1 MVRVR
6 RVFTAPLLTL
16 AIGLALVTFDD
27 GLRADG
33 TPQLLPLSQDW
44 NNTALITTLNDWG
57 GVPGIIGYRGD
68 GLAGATG
75 VNPQTVLADG
85 SLTPVSVLVNQ
96 TNPNTNTTGAVAEF
110 ELTDPVV
117 ALQGSGTAR
126 APHIVINLD
135 TTGHSSIR
143 VRYNLRDI
151 DGSADNAVQPVA
163 LQYRVGTTGTYT
175 NVPAAFVAD
184 ATTGPSAAT
193 LVTPVDVIL
202 PSAVDNQPV
211 VQLRI
216 ITTDAVGSDEW
227 VGIDDLRINEEV
239 LPTPPTAVGAASPNI
254 LSRGSDTTLTVT
266 VTPGQNPTSTAIS
279 VTADLTAIGGS
290 APQTFFDDGVD
301 PDVTAGDNVFS
312 YHATIPFSVSSGMK
326 SLPVSVIDAQS
337 RTAST
342 TIDVIVTAVAI
353 ETLPFSQNWTNTALI
368 SVDNNWTLVPAIVG
382 YRGDDLTTSTGVD
395 PQTIL
400 ADGSSTP
407 VNVLANLVNP
417 NATSTGAV
425 AEFELPN
432 PTIALQG
439 SGTADAPHIVAR
451 LNTSGLGGIRV
462 SYTLRDIDGST
473 DNAVQ
478 AVALQYRLGNAGPF
492 TNVPD
497 AFVADATTGPSTSTL
512 VTPVSVLL
520 PENAGNQPDLQ
531 LRWITTNASGN
542 DEWVGIDDI
551 LVVEDNTPTDPTG
564 IGAADP
570 STVPQG
576 AATLLTV
583 RTIPGRNPTS
593 TGLTVTA
600 QIDGSIVPF
609 VDNGTNGD
617 VTAGDGVFSFE
628 YFVPPAAPTGP
639 ISLPVTVSDAQTRT
653 TTTSIDFTIIS
664 PPPPPA
670 FTIAQ
675 VQGSGSISPFDTQ
688 TVSVRGVVT
697 GLKFN
702 GFFIQSEE
710 GTDDGDPATSEG
722 IFVFT
727 SSTPPP
733 TVKLNR
739 LVDVTGIVHEFV
751 PSADPVQPPVTEITG
766 PTVFL
771 VSTGVAFPAPVVL
784 TAANTLPGGGL
795 EQLERFEGMR
805 VQVESMTVTGPTL
818 GSVNEPNA
826 TGSSN
831 GVFYGVI
838 TGVARPFREPG
849 IEIPNPLP
857 DGAPLTVP
865 RFDGNPERLQVDT
878 NGQLGAT
885 GFEVAAGDVVTGIV
899 GPLDYSFRTY
909 LILPDPS
916 APPVVFHNTF
926 PKGVKNPG
934 PVGFTVGAANLERF
948 FDTADDPGTGEPVL
962 TPTAFANRLNKASLF
977 IRDILKTPDI
987 LGVEEVE
994 NLTTLQALAS
1004 KVNADAVANG
1014 DPDPQY
1020 QAFLEEG
1027 NDIGGID
1034 LGALVKTSR
1043 LSVVDVTQVGKDSV
1057 YINPNNG
1064 QPELLNDRPSL
1075 IVRATVPNGAE
1086 TFPVTVIVNHLRSLS
1101 GVEDPVDGNR
1111 VRTKRQK
1118 QAEELATLIQSRQA
1132 ASPDEAIISVGDYN
1146 AFQFNDGLVDSIGTV
1161 KGTPAS
1167 PDQVTLASPDLVN
1180 PDLVDL
1186 VEMAAP
1192 DQRYSFVFDGNA
1204 QELDHILVTGNLLPR
1219 FAGIDYGRSNADFP
1233 ETARNDPNSPA
1244 RTSDHD
1250 PVLAYF
1256 NLPPQQT
1263 LTAIASSANPSV
1275 FSKPVTFTAT
1285 VSVPSTQTV
1294 PTGSVRFVI
1303 DGVSASTVALDIN
1316 GRAQFT
1322 TADLAAGPRVIAA
1335 QFLGTDTLAPSEA
1348 TLTQA
1353 VFLVP
1358 SITIDDLTVQEPDA
1372 GSTPANFIVRL
1383 SSPTFQAVTVKFLTA
1398 NGTATAGS
1406 DFTFTAGTVT
1416 FNPGDVTRPI
1426 PVSILADAATELPQ
1440 TFSVVLFTPTNA
1452 TISDPVATGTILDKA
1467 APRIT
1472 SFTPAAGVTG
1482 NVVDIF
1488 GANFNSVLA
1497 VRFGSVFTTFTPISP
1512 THLQARVPLGAT
1524 DGPIVVS
1531 TILGS
1536 ATSPTPFVVLPLI
1549 VGFTPASGAIGSPVL
1564 IVGTGMSA
1572 ATSVRINGVTAPF
1585 AVFTSS
1591 GIDFVLA
1598 SVPAGATSGPIQVT
1612 TPAGTA
1618 ASATNFIV
1626 LP

>member
-1 MVRVR
+1 M
-6 RVFTAPLLTL
+6 
-16 AIGLALVTFDD
+16 
-27 GLRADG
+27 
-33 TPQLLPLSQDW
+33 
-44 NNTALITTLNDWG
+44 
-57 GVPGIIGYRGD
+57 
-68 GLAGATG
+68 
-75 VNPQTVLADG
+75 
-85 SLTPVSVLVNQ
+85 
-96 TNPNTNTTGAVAEF
+96 
-110 ELTDPVV
+110 
-117 ALQGSGTAR
+117 
-126 APHIVINLD
+126 
-135 TTGHSSIR
+135 
-143 VRYNLRDI
+143 
-151 DGSADNAVQPVA
+151 
-163 LQYRVGTTGTYT
+163 
-175 NVPAAFVAD
+175 
-184 ATTGPSAAT
+184 
-193 LVTPVDVIL
+193 
-202 PSAVDNQPV
+202 
-211 VQLRI
+211 
-216 ITTDAVGSDEW
+216 
-227 VGIDDLRINEEV
+227 
-239 LPTPPTAVGAASPNI
+239 
-254 LSRGSDTTLTVT
+254 
-266 VTPGQNPTSTAIS
+266 
-279 VTADLTAIGGS
+279 
-290 APQTFFDDGVD
+290 
-301 PDVTAGDNVFS
+301 
-312 YHATIPFSVSSGMK
+312 
-326 SLPVSVIDAQS
+326 
-337 RTAST
+337 
-342 TIDVIVTAVAI
+342 
-353 ETLPFSQNWTNTALI
+353 
-368 SVDNNWTLVPAIVG
+368 
-382 YRGDDLTTSTGVD
+382 
-395 PQTIL
+395 
-400 ADGSSTP
+400 
-407 VNVLANLVNP
+407 
-417 NATSTGAV
+417 
-425 AEFELPN
+425 
-432 PTIALQG
+432 
-439 SGTADAPHIVAR
+439 
-451 LNTSGLGGIRV
+451 
-462 SYTLRDIDGST
+462 
-473 DNAVQ
+473 
-478 AVALQYRLGNAGPF
+478 
-492 TNVPD
+492 
-497 AFVADATTGPSTSTL
+497 
-512 VTPVSVLL
+512 
-520 PENAGNQPDLQ
+520 
-531 LRWITTNASGN
+531 
-542 DEWVGIDDI
+542 
-551 LVVEDNTPTDPTG
+551 
-564 IGAADP
+564 
-570 STVPQG
+570 
-576 AATLLTV
+576 
-583 RTIPGRNPTS
+583 
-593 TGLTVTA
+593 
-600 QIDGSIVPF
+600 
-609 VDNGTNGD
+609 
-617 VTAGDGVFSFE
+617 
-628 YFVPPAAPTGP
+628 
-639 ISLPVTVSDAQTRT
+639 
-653 TTTSIDFTIIS
+653 
-664 PPPPPA
+664 
-670 FTIAQ
+670 
-675 VQGSGSISPFDTQ
+675 
-688 TVSVRGVVT
+688 
-697 GLKFN
+697 
-702 GFFIQSEE
+702 
-710 GTDDGDPATSEG
+710 
-722 IFVFT
+722 
-727 SSTPPP
+727 
-733 TVKLNR
+733 
-739 LVDVTGIVHEFV
+739 
-751 PSADPVQPPVTEITG
+751 
-766 PTVFL
+766 
-771 VSTGVAFPAPVVL
+771 

-818 GSVNEPNA
+818 GSVNEQNA

-838 TGVARPFREPG
+838 SGVARPFREPG

-994 NLTTLQALAS
+994 HLTTLQALAS
-1004 KVNADAVANG
+1004 KVNADAVASG

-1043 LSVVDVTQVGKDSV
+1043 LSVVDVTQAGKDSV

-1118 QAEELATLIQSRQA
+1118 QAEELATLIQGRQEA
-1132 ASPDEAIISVGDYN
+1132 NPDEAIISVGDYN

-1263 LTAIASSANPSV
+1263 LTAVASSTNPSV

-1285 VSVPSTQTV
+1285 VSVPSTPTV

-1549 VGFTPASGAIGSPVL
+1549 VGFTPASGAIGSPLL

-1572 ATSVRINGVTAPF
+1572 ATAVRINGVTAPF

>member
-6 RVFTAPLLTL
+6 RVFPAPLLTL
-16 AIGLALVTFDD
+16 AIGLALFTFDD

-33 TPQLLPLSQDW
+33 TPQLLPFSQDW
-44 NNTALITTLNDWG
+44 NNTTLITTLNDWG
-57 GVPGIIGYRGD
+57 AVPGIIAYRGD
-68 GLAGATG
+68 GLTSGTA

-163 LQYRVGTTGTYT
+163 LQYRVGGTATYT

-202 PSAVDNQPV
+202 PSAVDNQSL
-211 VQLRI
+211 VQLRV

-227 VGIDDLRINEEV
+227 VGIDDIRINEEV
-239 LPTPPTAVGAASPNI
+239 LPTSPTAVGAANPNI
-254 LSRGSDTTLTVT
+254 LSSGSDTTLTVT

-290 APQTFFDDGVD
+290 ATQTFFDDGVP

-342 TIDVIVTAVAI
+342 TIDLIATAVAI
-353 ETLPFSQNWTNTALI
+353 ETLPFSQDWTTTALI

-382 YRGDDLTTSTGVD
+382 HRGDDLTTSIGVD

-400 ADGSSTP
+400 ADGSATP

-417 NATSTGAV
+417 NATSAGAV
-425 AEFELPN
+425 AEFELSN

-462 SYTLRDIDGST
+462 WYNLRDIDGST

-478 AVALQYRLGNAGPF
+478 AVALQYRLGNTGPF
-492 TNVPD
+492 TNVPE
-497 AFVADATTGPSTSTL
+497 AFVADATTGPSTATL

-520 PENAGNQPDLQ
+520 PDNAGNQSDLQ

-570 STVPQG
+570 TTVPQG

-609 VDNGTNGD
+609 VDNGTSGD
-617 VTAGDGVFSFE
+617 VTAGDGTFSFE

-639 ISLPVTVSDAQTRT
+639 ISLPVTVSDAQART

-675 VQGSGSISPFDTQ
+675 VQGNGSSSPFDTQ

-710 GTDDGDPATSEG
+710 GADDGDPATSEG

-727 SSTPPP
+727 SSAPPP

-805 VQVESMTVTGPTL
+805 VQVDSMTVTGPTL
-818 GSVNEPNA
+818 GSVNEQNA

-857 DGAPLTVP
+857 DGASLTVP

-878 NGQLGAT
+878 NGQPGAT
-885 GFEVAAGDVVTGIV
+885 GFEVAAGDLVTGIV

-916 APPVVFHNTF
+916 APLVVFHNTA

-934 PVGFTVGAANLERF
+934 PTQFTVGAANLERF
-948 FDTADDPGTGEPVL
+948 FDTADDPGAGEPVL

-977 IRDILKTPDI
+977 IRNILKTPEI

-1075 IVRATVPNGAE
+1075 IVRATVPNGSE

-1118 QAEELATLIQSRQA
+1118 QAEELATLIQGRQEA
-1132 ASPDEAIISVGDYN
+1132 NPDEAIISVGDYN
-1146 AFQFNDGLVDSIGTV
+1146 AFQFNDGLVDTIGTV

-1167 PDQVTLASPDLVN
+1167 ADQVTLASPDLVN

-1186 VEMAAP
+1186 VDMAAP

-1204 QELDHILVTGNLLPR
+1204 QELDHILVTGNVLPR
-1219 FAGIDYGRSNADFP
+1219 FAGIEYGRSNADFP
-1233 ETARNDPNSPA
+1233 ETARNDPHSPA
-1244 RTSDHD
+1244 RISDHD

-1256 NLPPQQT
+1256 NLPPLQT
-1263 LTAIASSANPSV
+1263 TTGIASSANPSV
-1275 FSKPVTFTAT
+1275 FGEPITFTAT
-1285 VSVPSTQTV
+1285 VSQNAQPV
-1294 PTGSVRFVI
+1294 PTGSVRFII
-1303 DGVSASTVALDIN
+1303 DGVPVSTVGLDIN

-1322 TADLAAGPRVIAA
+1322 AAGLAAGSRVITA

-1358 SITIDDLTVQEPDA
+1358 SIAIDDLTVQEPDT
-1372 GSTPANFIVRL
+1372 GSTPANFIARL
-1383 SSPTFQAVTVKFLTA
+1383 SSPTFQTVTVKFLTA

-1406 DFTFTAGTVT
+1406 DFVFNAGTVT
-1416 FNPGDVTRPI
+1416 FAPGDVAKPI
-1426 PVSILADAATELPQ
+1426 PVTILADTARELPQ
-1440 TFSVVLFTPTNA
+1440 SFSVVLFAPTNA
-1452 TISDPVATGTILDKA
+1452 TISDPVARGTILDKA

-1472 SFTPAAGVTG
+1472 SFTPGAGVTG
-1482 NVVDIF
+1482 KVVDIF

-1497 VRFGSVFTTFTPISP
+1497 VRFGSIFTRFTPISP

-1524 DGPIVVS
+1524 DGPIIVS

-1536 ATSPTPFVVLPLI
+1536 ATSQTPFVVLPLI
-1549 VGFTPASGAIGSPVL
+1549 VGFTPSSGTIGSPVL
-1564 IVGTGMSA
+1564 IVGTGLGA
-1572 ATSVRINGVTAPF
+1572 ATSVQINGVTAPF
-1585 AVFTSS
+1585 AVFTIS

-1598 SVPAGATSGPIQVT
+1598 SVPAGAATGPIQVM

-1618 ASATNFIV
+1618 VSATKFVV
-1626 LP
+1626 LQ

>member
-1 MVRVR
+1 MVRR
-6 RVFTAPLLTL
+6 RVFSAPLLAL
-16 AIGLALVTFDD
+16 AIGLALFTFDD

-33 TPQLLPLSQDW
+33 TPQVLPFSQDW
-44 NNTALITTLNDWG
+44 NNTALITTLNDWTP
-57 GVPGIIGYRGD
+57 VPGIIGYRGD
-68 GLAGATG
+68 GLTTTTG
-75 VNPQTVLADG
+75 VNPQSVLADG
-85 SLTPVSVLVNQ
+85 SATPVSVLVNQ
-96 TNPNTNTTGAVAEF
+96 TTPNTNTTGAVAEF

-126 APHIVINLD
+126 APHIVISID

-151 DGSADNAVQPVA
+151 DGAADNAVQPVA
-163 LQYRVGTTGTYT
+163 LQYRVGSTGSYT

-184 ATTGPSAAT
+184 ATTGPSLAT

-202 PSAVDNQPV
+202 PAAVDNQPL

-239 LPTPPTAVGAASPNI
+239 LPTPPTAVGAANPNI
-254 LSRGSDTTLTVT
+254 LSRGSETTLTVT
-266 VTPGQNPTSTAIS
+266 VTPGQNPTSTGIS
-279 VTADLTAIGGS
+279 VTGDLTAIGGS
-290 APQTFFDDGVD
+290 ATQTFFDDGVD

-312 YHATIPFSVSSGMK
+312 YRATIPFSVSSGMK
-326 SLPVSVIDAQS
+326 SLPVSILDAQA

-342 TIDVIVTAVAI
+342 TIDLTVTAVAI

-368 SVDNNWTLVPAIVG
+368 SAPDNWTLVPAIVG
-382 YRGDDLTTSTGVD
+382 YRGDDLTTSTGTD

-407 VNVLANLVNP
+407 VNVLANQTNP
-417 NATSTGAV
+417 NGTATGAV

-451 LNTSGLGGIRV
+451 LNTTGLGGIRV
-462 SYTLRDIDGST
+462 SYNLRDIDGST

-478 AVALQYRLGNAGPF
+478 AVALQYRIGNTGPF
-492 TNVPD
+492 TNVPE
-497 AFVADATTGPSTSTL
+497 AFVADATTGPSTATL

-520 PENAGNQPDLQ
+520 PEDAGNQADLQ
-531 LRWITTNASGN
+531 IRWITSNANGS

-583 RTIPGRNPTS
+583 RTIRGRNPTS

-600 QIDGSIVPF
+600 QIDGSIVPL
-609 VDNGTNGD
+609 VDDGTQGD
-617 VTAGDGVFSFE
+617 VTAGDGTFSFE
-628 YFVPPAAPTGP
+628 YFVPAFAPTGP
-639 ISLPVTVSDAQTRT
+639 ISLPVTVSDAQART
-653 TTTSIDFTIIS
+653 TTTSIDFTIIP

-670 FTIAQ
+670 NTIAEI
-675 VQGSGSISPFDTQ
+675 QGSGSTSPLDTQ

-727 SSTPPP
+727 SSAPPS

-739 LVDVTGIVHEFV
+739 LVDVTGVVHEFV
-751 PSADPVQPPVTEITG
+751 PSADPVQRPVTEITA

-771 VSTGVAFPAPVVL
+771 VNTGVALPAPVVL
-784 TAANTLPGGGL
+784 GAANTLPDGGL

-805 VQVESMTVTGPTL
+805 VQVDSMTVTGPTL
-818 GSVNEPNA
+818 GSVNEQNA

-857 DGAPLTVP
+857 DGAPATVP
-865 RFDGNPERLQVDT
+865 RFDGNPERLQVDA
-878 NGQLGAT
+878 NGQTGAT

-909 LILPDPS
+909 LILPDP
-916 APPVVFHNTF
+916 ATPPVVFHNTA

-934 PVGFTVGAANLERF
+934 PNQFTVGAANLERF

-962 TPTAFANRLNKASLF
+962 TPTAFANRLNKVSLF
-977 IRDILKTPDI
+977 IRNILKTPDI

-994 NLTTLQALAS
+994 NLTTLQAIAAR
-1004 KVNADAVANG
+1004 VNADAVANG

-1034 LGALVKTSR
+1034 LGALVKMSR

-1057 YINPNNG
+1057 YINPNNN

-1075 IVRATVPNGAE
+1075 VVRATVPNGSE
-1086 TFPVTVIVNHLRSLS
+1086 TFPLTVIVNHLRSLS

-1118 QAEELATLIQSRQA
+1118 QAEELANLIQDRQA
-1132 ASPDEAIISVGDYN
+1132 AHPDEAIISVGDYN
-1146 AFQFNDGLVDSIGTV
+1146 AFQFNDGLVDSIGTI
-1161 KGTPAS
+1161 KGTPA
-1167 PDQVTLASPDLVN
+1167 PADQVTLASPDLVD
-1180 PDLVDL
+1180 PDLEDL
-1186 VEMAAP
+1186 VELAPP

-1219 FAGIDYGRSNADFP
+1219 FDSIEYGRSNADFP

-1244 RTSDHD
+1244 RISDHD

-1263 LTAIASSANPSV
+1263 LTGIESSENPSV
-1275 FSKPVTFTAT
+1275 YGKPVTFTVIVRTSNAQ
-1285 VSVPSTQTV
+1285 PV
-1294 PTGSVRFVI
+1294 PTGSVRFII
-1303 DGVSASTVALDIN
+1303 DGTTVSTVALDPN
-1316 GRAQFT
+1316 GQAQFT
-1322 TADLAAGPRVIAA
+1322 SANLASGSRVVTA

-1353 VFLVP
+1353 VFQVP
-1358 SITIDDLTVQEPDA
+1358 SITIDDLTVQEPDS
-1372 GSTPANFIVRL
+1372 GSTLANFTVRL
-1383 SSPTFQAVTVKFLTA
+1383 SSPTFQTVTVKFLTA
-1398 NGTATAGS
+1398 SGTATAGS
-1406 DFTFTAGTVT
+1406 DFTFNAGTVT
-1416 FNPGDVTRPI
+1416 FNPGDVSRPV
-1426 PVSILADAATELPQ
+1426 PVSILADATTELPQ
-1440 TFSVVLFTPTNA
+1440 TFSVVLFAPTDA
-1452 TISDPVATGTILDKA
+1452 TISDPAATGTILDKA

-1472 SFTPAAGVTG
+1472 SFTPGSGVTN

-1488 GANFNSVLA
+1488 GANFNDVLA
-1497 VRFGSVFTTFTPISP
+1497 VRFGSVFATFTPFSS

-1531 TILGS
+1531 TLLGS
-1536 ATSPTPFVVLPLI
+1536 ATSPTRFVVLPLLA
-1549 VGFTPASGAIGSPVL
+1549 GFVPPSGQVGSPIL

-1572 ATSVRINGVTAPF
+1572 ATTVKINGVATPF
-1585 AVFTSS
+1585 VVFTSS
-1591 GIDFVLA
+1591 GIDFILA
-1598 SVPAGATSGPIQVT
+1598 AVPAGATTGKISVT
-1612 TPAGTA
+1612 TPAATA
-1618 ASATNFIV
+1618 TSAMDFVV